1 LPGCLTAA
9 VQEIV
14 RFRCAV
20 DASTQGLHHQWVP
33 GLNRR
38 SPQCPADLLLSDHS
52 LHRSFALAQANL
64 LHSRALRL
72 PLPDILLSIRP
83 FMPRHRHSVSC
94 TSSNSN
100 GDRSSKGL
108 AGLLQSSGLHRA
120 FPLNP
125 QAHATWR
132 CQRQGRTRPA
142 APPSNHNLWWGR
154 SSASLELAASRP

>member
-1 LPGCLTAA
+1 MNAIVVARMFDCRCPGDCAL
-9 VQEIV
+9 QM
-14 RFRCAV
+14 RCGCFDSGPAY
-20 DASTQGLHHQWVP
+20 QWVP

-52 LHRSFALAQANL
+52 PHRSFALAQASP

-83 FMPRHRHSVSC
+83 SMPRHRHSVSC

-108 AGLLQSSGLHRA
+108 AGLLQSSGLHASRLPA
-120 FPLNP
+120 QPTSTRNVALSE
-125 QAHATWR
+125 A
-132 CQRQGRTRPA
+132 RTNAPSLTSIQ
-142 APPSNHNLWWGR
+142 PPSLVGQIKR
-154 SSASLELAASRP
+154 IS